1 MASYLEK
8 EPSDH
13 DDRSERG
20 DSASGEDSADP
31 KLENLMVTEEEEK
44 DFETFALPL

>member
-1 MASYLEK
+1 MASDLEK

-20 DSASGEDSADP
+20 DSASDEDSADP
-31 KLENLMVTEEEEK
+31 KLENLMMTEKKEK
-44 DFETFALPL
+44 DFETCALPL